1 VGATIIDSLILLIPT
16 LLLSAVLPKIIGS
29 VLDFAYLY
37 FMWMRSGATLGNQ
50 VTKTKVV
57 NTLGGAIDSR
67 AAVIRGLVIAV
78 PSFLQELFQ
87 ESGTNSGI
95 FVQGTSAT
103 GIGSIVAIFILID
116 YLLPLFDKRRQS
128 IHDKVANT
136 LVIKL

>member
-16 LLLSAVLPKIIGS
+16 LLLSAVLPRIIGS

-87 ESGTNSGI
+87 ESELTAAS
-95 FVQGTSAT
+95 S
-103 GIGSIVAIFILID
+103 SKE
-116 YLLPLFDKRRQS
+116 LPPRASDLS
-128 IHDKVANT
+128 
-136 LVIKL
+136 LPSSY